1 MLCLEQWGFST
12 RGSFVRLGLL
22 NISILAATL
31 VSGCSIF
38 PDADKRTTYLEASKS
53 ESLVIPEGL
62 QPVQKASQYR
72 IPDNS
77 LQGNTGDQL
86 DIRAPSQVLTI
97 ASGSRTEE
105 EEIGAKIWFDQ
116 TPTIDNLEAFIWKA
130 LVSYA
135 EEEGL
140 GIVQQDRVNLTL
152 ETGWLENQVLEGFW
166 WWEEHVSINRARVSF
181 KVNMRPHGRSGYVT
195 AEVVEYEALSDLERS
210 RKPLIQKQRLAIQA
224 LNEFIIQYDYLQRQ
238 LVATVVANRSAYSEQ
253 TLIVAENAKGEAAF
267 TSEKRIDAVWSQ
279 TRSALEQLNF
289 AVTDYNNSDRVYYVT
304 YAKPESNFWGGMF
317 GDDNAPPLPLD
328 NGEYLVKVTGKGDV
342 VAITFYH
349 SDNTAFSQSLLEQ
362 ISPIFM
368 QVVEQSG
375 LEL

>member
-1 MLCLEQWGFST
+1 M
-12 RGSFVRLGLL
+12 RLGLL

-38 PDADKRTTYLEASKS
+38 PDADKRTSYLDDSKS
-53 ESLVIPEGL
+53 DVLVIPEGL

-72 IPDNS
+72 IPDDK
-77 LQGNTGDQL
+77 LQGNLGDQL
-86 DIRAPSQVLTI
+86 DVRAPSQVLTI

-105 EEIGAKIWFDQ
+105 GDVGAKIWFDQ
-116 TPTIDNLEAFIWKA
+116 TPAITNLEAFIWTA
-130 LVSYA
+130 LTAYA

-140 GIVQQDRVNLTL
+140 GIVKQDRTNLTL

-166 WWEEHVSINRARVSF
+166 WWEELVPINRARVLF
-181 KVNMRPHGRSGYVT
+181 KVNMRPHGRSGFVT
-195 AEVVEYEALSDLERS
+195 AEIVEYEALSDIEKS

-224 LNEFIIQYDYLQRQ
+224 INDFIVQYDYQQRQ
-238 LVATVVANRSAYSEQ
+238 LVVQTAQNRSAYSEQ
-253 TLIVAENAKGEAAF
+253 TLEVATNAKGEAAF

-279 TRSALEQLNF
+279 TRSALETLNF
-289 AVTDYNNSDRVYYVT
+289 TITDYNNSERVYYVT
-304 YAKPESNFWGGMF
+304 YTKPETSFWGGMF
-317 GDDNAPPLPLD
+317 GDDSAPALPLE
-328 NGEYLVKVTGKGDV
+328 NGEYLVKVTGMDDL

-349 SDNTAFSQSLLEQ
+349 SDNTAFSQSLLTQ

-368 QVVEQSG
+368 QIVEQSG

>member
-1 MLCLEQWGFST
+1 M
-12 RGSFVRLGLL
+12 RLGLL

-38 PDADKRTTYLEASKS
+38 PDADKRTTYLDASKG
-53 ESLVIPEGL
+53 ESLAIPEGL

-72 IPDNS
+72 IPDDS
-77 LQGNTGDQL
+77 LQGNLGDQL
-86 DIRAPSQVLTI
+86 DIRAPSQILTI
-97 ASGSRTEE
+97 ATGSRVEE
-105 EEIGAKIWFDQ
+105 GETGARIWLDQ
-116 TPTIDNLEAFIWKA
+116 TPTINNLEDFVWKA

-140 GIVQQDRVNLTL
+140 GIVKQDRSTLTL

-166 WWEEHVSINRARVSF
+166 WWEEFVGINRARVVF
-181 KVNMRPHGRSGYVT
+181 KVNMRPHGRTAEVT
-195 AEVVEYEALSDLERS
+195 AEVIEYEALSELERS

-224 LNEFIIQYDYLQRQ
+224 LNEFVVQYDYMQRQ
-238 LVATVVANRSAYSEQ
+238 IVAATVKNRSAYSEQ
-253 TLIVAENAKGEAAF
+253 TLVISTNSAGEPALN
-267 TSEKRIDAVWSQ
+267 SEKRIDAVWSQ

-289 AVTDYNNSDRVYYVT
+289 QVTDYNNSERVYYVT
-304 YAKPESNFWGGMF
+304 YTKPESSFWGSMF
-317 GDDNAPPLPLD
+317 GDETAPPLPLE

-342 VAITFYH
+342 AAITFYH

-368 QVVEQSG
+368 QIVEQTG